1 MKYRAALTFEQTIRV
16 RATLDEIENRLR
28 INYQIFD
35 AHSGQRTTTGYTI
48 QVAVEEGS
56 QGLSFVSPPILFER
70 LGVHAMMKS
79 LLAGLLLL
87 SAAAQAVTLDDLQQR
102 FASQPVVRADFNQLR
117 EIKGMAQPLKS
128 SGELLIAQDKG
139 LWWHQAKP
147 FPLTLVLDDKRMV
160 QVMNGQ
166 APQIITADS
175 NPQMFQFNHLMR
187 ALFQAD
193 RQVLEQNFSLD
204 FQRSRPAELAAGAD
218 AENLAAG

>member
-1 MKYRAALTFEQTIRV
+1 MI
-16 RATLDEIENRLR
+16 
-28 INYQIFD
+28 
-35 AHSGQRTTTGYTI
+35 
-48 QVAVEEGS
+48 
-56 QGLSFVSPPILFER
+56 
-70 LGVHAMMKS
+70 KS

-102 FASQPVVRADFNQLR
+102 FASQPVVRADFSQLR

-204 FQRSRPAELAAGAD
+204 FSDLGQQKWQLVLTPKTSPLDKLFNTITLQGAEYLDAIKLNDRQGDNTDITLSNQRLTPASLTDEEQKRFD
-218 AENLAAG
+218 F

>member
-1 MKYRAALTFEQTIRV
+1 
-16 RATLDEIENRLR
+16 
-28 INYQIFD
+28 
-35 AHSGQRTTTGYTI
+35 
-48 QVAVEEGS
+48 
-56 QGLSFVSPPILFER
+56 
-70 LGVHAMMKS
+70 MKS
-79 LLAGLLLL
+79 LLAGLLLI

-102 FASQPVVRADFNQLR
+102 FASQPVVRADFSQLR

-204 FQRSRPAELAAGAD
+204 FSDLGQQKWQLVLTPKTSPLDKLFSTITLQGAEYLDVIKLNDRQGDNTDITLTNQRLAPASLTDEEQKRFD
-218 AENLAAG
+218 F

>member
-1 MKYRAALTFEQTIRV
+1 
-16 RATLDEIENRLR
+16 
-28 INYQIFD
+28 
-35 AHSGQRTTTGYTI
+35 
-48 QVAVEEGS
+48 
-56 QGLSFVSPPILFER
+56 
-70 LGVHAMMKS
+70 MMKS

-102 FASQPVVRADFNQLR
+102 FASQPVVRADFSQLR

-204 FQRSRPAELAAGAD
+204 FSDLGQQKWQLVLTPKTSPLDKLFNTITLQGAEYLDVIKLNDRQGDNTDITLTNQRLTPASLTDEEQKRFD
-218 AENLAAG
+218 F

>member
-1 MKYRAALTFEQTIRV
+1 
-16 RATLDEIENRLR
+16 
-28 INYQIFD
+28 
-35 AHSGQRTTTGYTI
+35 
-48 QVAVEEGS
+48 
-56 QGLSFVSPPILFER
+56 
-70 LGVHAMMKS
+70 MMKS
-79 LLAGLLLL
+79 LLGGLLLL

-102 FASQPVVRADFNQLR
+102 FASQPVVRADFSQLR

-139 LWWHQAKP
+139 LWWHQAAP

-204 FQRSRPAELAAGAD
+204 FSDLGQQKWQLVLTPKTSPLDKLFNTITLQGAEYLDVIKLNDRQGDNTDITLTNQRLAPASLTDEEQKRFD
-218 AENLAAG
+218 F

>member
-1 MKYRAALTFEQTIRV
+1 
-16 RATLDEIENRLR
+16 
-28 INYQIFD
+28 
-35 AHSGQRTTTGYTI
+35 
-48 QVAVEEGS
+48 
-56 QGLSFVSPPILFER
+56 
-70 LGVHAMMKS
+70 MMKS

-102 FASQPVVRADFNQLR
+102 FASQPVVRADFSQLR

-204 FQRSRPAELAAGAD
+204 FSDLGQQKWQLVLTPKTSPLDKLFTTITLQGAEYLDVIKLNDRQGDNTDITLTNQRLAPASLTDEEQKRFD
-218 AENLAAG
+218 F

>member
-1 MKYRAALTFEQTIRV
+1 
-16 RATLDEIENRLR
+16 
-28 INYQIFD
+28 
-35 AHSGQRTTTGYTI
+35 
-48 QVAVEEGS
+48 
-56 QGLSFVSPPILFER
+56 
-70 LGVHAMMKS
+70 MMKS

-102 FASQPVVRADFNQLR
+102 FASQPVVRADFSQLR

-175 NPQMFQFNHLMR
+175 NPQMFQFNNLMR

-204 FQRSRPAELAAGAD
+204 FSDLGQQKWQLVLTPKTSPLDKLFNTITLQGAEYLDVIKLNDRQGDNTDITLTNQRLAPASLTDEEQKRFD
-218 AENLAAG
+218 F

>member
-1 MKYRAALTFEQTIRV
+1 
-16 RATLDEIENRLR
+16 
-28 INYQIFD
+28 
-35 AHSGQRTTTGYTI
+35 
-48 QVAVEEGS
+48 
-56 QGLSFVSPPILFER
+56 
-70 LGVHAMMKS
+70 MMKS

-87 SAAAQAVTLDDLQQR
+87 SAAAQAVTLDDLQHR
-102 FASQPVVRADFNQLR
+102 FASQPVVRADFSQLR

-204 FQRSRPAELAAGAD
+204 FSDLGQQKWQLVLTPKTSPLDKLFTTITLQGAEYLDVIKLNDRQGDNTDITLTNQRLAPASLTDEEQKRFD
-218 AENLAAG
+218 F

>member
-1 MKYRAALTFEQTIRV
+1 
-16 RATLDEIENRLR
+16 
-28 INYQIFD
+28 
-35 AHSGQRTTTGYTI
+35 
-48 QVAVEEGS
+48 
-56 QGLSFVSPPILFER
+56 
-70 LGVHAMMKS
+70 
-79 LLAGLLLL
+79 
-87 SAAAQAVTLDDLQQR
+87 
-102 FASQPVVRADFNQLR
+102 
-117 EIKGMAQPLKS
+117 MAQPLKS

-193 RQVLEQNFSLD
+193 RQVLEQNFALNFSDLGQQKWQLVLTPKTSPLDKLFNTITLQGAEYLDVIKLNDRQGDNTDITLTNQRLTPASLTDEEQKRFD
-204 FQRSRPAELAAGAD
+204 F
-218 AENLAAG
+218 

>member
-1 MKYRAALTFEQTIRV
+1 
-16 RATLDEIENRLR
+16 
-28 INYQIFD
+28 
-35 AHSGQRTTTGYTI
+35 
-48 QVAVEEGS
+48 
-56 QGLSFVSPPILFER
+56 
-70 LGVHAMMKS
+70 MMKS

-87 SAAAQAVTLDDLQQR
+87 SAAAHAVTLDDLQQR
-102 FASQPVVRADFNQLR
+102 FASQPVVRADFSQLR

-204 FQRSRPAELAAGAD
+204 FSDLGQQKWQLVLTPKTSPLDKLFNTITLQGAEYLDVIKLNDRQGDNTDITLTNQRLAPASLTDEEQKRFD
-218 AENLAAG
+218 F

>member
-1 MKYRAALTFEQTIRV
+1 
-16 RATLDEIENRLR
+16 
-28 INYQIFD
+28 
-35 AHSGQRTTTGYTI
+35 
-48 QVAVEEGS
+48 
-56 QGLSFVSPPILFER
+56 
-70 LGVHAMMKS
+70 MMKS
-79 LLAGLLLL
+79 LLAGLLLI

-102 FASQPVVRADFNQLR
+102 FASQPVVRADFSQLR

-204 FQRSRPAELAAGAD
+204 FSDLGQQKWQLVLTPKTSPLDKLFNTITLQGAEYLDVIKLNDRQGDNTDITLTNQRLTPASLTDEEQKRFD
-218 AENLAAG
+218 F